1 MCQFSKFCVNR
12 RHFNYLQFKKRY
24 IFENTFLLFT
34 RISLSYI
41 TSNVFSE
48 SNNPL
53 LYYKISKATTSL
65 RLARVK
71 PIPSHRLF
79 RVSVHSESTI
89 VEFLENIIWRNSLCC
104 LQVDQKLTTISICSL
119 TYLLFASLRKLFFFL
134 LHIPA
139 LLSLYHNDYH
149 VLSVAKIKDSE

>member
-24 IFENTFLLFT
+24 IFENTYLLFT

-41 TSNVFSE
+41 TSNVFSK

-53 LYYKISKATTSL
+53 FYYKISKATTSL

-79 RVSVHSESTI
+79 RVSVHSETTI
-89 VEFLENIIWRNSLCC
+89 VEFLENIIWRTILRC
-104 LQVDQKLTTISICSL
+104 LQVDQKLMTFLICSL
-119 TYLLFASLRKLFFFL
+119 TYLLFASFRKLFF
-134 LHIPA
+134 
-139 LLSLYHNDYH
+139 SLAY
-149 VLSVAKIKDSE
+149 SGTAITISQ